1 MMISVTTKAFL
12 QESQIMN
19 LKIPDNIHLK
29 TGEYEIVIVI
39 NPTRLKETKKQKL
52 TFSEHNYCY
61 ENLEATFS
69 RTDIYGDSGR

>member
-19 LKIPDNIHLK
+19 LKIPDNIRLK

-39 NPTRLKETKKQKL
+39 NPAPLKETTKQKL
-52 TFSEHNYCY
+52 TFSEHYYCF
-61 ENLEATFS
+61 ENPEATFS

>member
-1 MMISVTTKAFL
+1 MMISVATKAFL

-19 LKIPDNIHLK
+19 LKIPDNIRLK

-39 NPTRLKETKKQKL
+39 NPAPIKETKKLKL
-52 TFSEHNYCY
+52 TFSEHNYCF
-61 ENLEATFS
+61 ENSEQPFS